1 MSALL
6 SVFSLTIF
14 LNVEII
20 LLLALL
26 YMFRVQAD

>member
-20 LLLALL
+20 LLVLL